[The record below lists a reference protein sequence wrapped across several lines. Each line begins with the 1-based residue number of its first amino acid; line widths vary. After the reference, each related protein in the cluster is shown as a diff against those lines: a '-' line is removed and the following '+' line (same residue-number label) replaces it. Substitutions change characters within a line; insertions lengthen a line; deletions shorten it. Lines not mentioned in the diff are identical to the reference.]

1 MFERTLDSEQ
11 TFGHHRDM
19 TRTRVRR
26 RRRIAGAFLCMA
38 LALVVGAPVAG
49 ALGRHDGSAKA
60 NVHPARPSE
69 QIYVVRA
76 GDTVWSIAERVAG
89 GRDPRVLVDA
99 IAARNRID
107 ASAIVPGQPIIV
119 PRIA

>member
-11 TFGHHRDM
+11 TFGHHRTM

-26 RRRIAGAFLCMA
+26 RRWIAAALLCMA
-38 LALVVGAPVAG
+38 LALVLSAPVAA
-49 ALGRHDGSAKA
+49 ALSRHAGSAKVG
-60 NVHPARPSE
+60 VHPARSSE
-69 QIYVVRA
+69 QVYVVRV

-89 GRDPRVLVDA
+89 GRDPRLLVDA
-99 IAARNRID
+99 IAARNHID
-107 ASAIVPGQPIIV
+107 AGAIVPGQSVIV

>member
-11 TFGHHRDM
+11 TFGHHRPM
-19 TRTRVRR
+19 TRTCVRR
-26 RRRIAGAFLCMA
+26 RRRIAAASLCMA

-49 ALGRHDGSAKA
+49 ALARHGGSA
-60 NVHPARPSE
+60 NVGVHAARSSE
-69 QIYVVRA
+69 QVYVVRP
-76 GDTVWSIAERVAG
+76 GDTIWSIASRMAD

-99 IAARNRID
+99 IAARNHID
-107 ASAIVPGQPIIV
+107 VGVVVPGQSVIV

>member
-11 TFGHHRDM
+11 TFGHHHLM

-26 RRRIAGAFLCMA
+26 RRLAAAFLCTA
-38 LALVVGAPVAG
+38 LALIVSAPVAG
-49 ALGRHDGSAKA
+49 ALSRHGGSVRVG
-60 NVHPARPSE
+60 VHPARASE
-69 QIYVVRA
+69 QVYVVRV
-76 GDTVWSIAERVAG
+76 GDTVWSIAERMAG

-107 ASAIVPGQPIIV
+107 AGAIVPGQSIVV

>member
-1 MFERTLDSEQ
+1 
-11 TFGHHRDM
+11 
-19 TRTRVRR
+19 
-26 RRRIAGAFLCMA
+26 MA
-38 LALVVGAPVAG
+38 LALVVSAPVAG
-49 ALGRHDGSAKA
+49 ALGRQDGAAKV
-60 NVHPARPSE
+60 NVHPARSSE